1 MKSFTPVV
9 LLGLACAL
17 GLPLGAQ
24 PDRVNGRAFA
34 TRSEIIA
41 QHGMAATSH
50 PLATQVALDILKA
63 GGSAVDAAIAANAA
77 LGLMEPTGNGI
88 GGDLFAIVWSAADKK
103 LTGLNASG
111 RSPLGLSREQL
122 MADLKKLGRETIPMR
137 GLLPISVP
145 GAVDGWF
152 ALHGRFGKL
161 PMADL
166 LQPTI
171 DYARNGNALPRP
183 AMYQAYHQI
192 VPLQPRDEEPEVWE
206 VVGPICESG
215 DWLGHD
221 RNLAPRQ
228 GDLLAVLSAGAYC
241 MSMASNYNS
250 RGRAPEVLVDGG
262 QTHLIRR
269 RETIGEQ
276 MQQEQLVGG

>member
-1 MKSFTPVV
+1 
-9 LLGLACAL
+9 
-17 GLPLGAQ
+17 
-24 PDRVNGRAFA
+24 
-34 TRSEIIA
+34 
-41 QHGMAATSH
+41 
-50 PLATQVALDILKA
+50 
-63 GGSAVDAAIAANAA
+63 
-77 LGLMEPTGNGI
+77 
-88 GGDLFAIVWSAADKK
+88 
-103 LTGLNASG
+103 
-111 RSPLGLSREQL
+111 
-122 MADLKKLGRETIPMR
+122 
-137 GLLPISVP
+137 
-145 GAVDGWF
+145 
-152 ALHGRFGKL
+152 
-161 PMADL
+161 
-166 LQPTI
+166 
-171 DYARNGNALPRP
+171 
-183 AMYQAYHQI
+183 

-269 RETIGEQ
+269 RETIDEQ